1 MGQKSSKVHITKTD
15 RAILEVK
22 RSKDEI
28 HKFTRRTDNLILV
41 EKSQLKDLIR
51 KNPENYKSNM
61 KVRFLLKRIH
71 YQEHLL
77 QQASD
82 QLINLENMVSTL
94 EFKVVEKQFI
104 NGLKNG
110 NEILKKLNKEFSN
123 VDELMDDVQDQIAY
137 QNEINET
144 LSRSVVGTS
153 NYEDDLD
160 KELDALENEL
170 NPEKMNNAKV
180 ANMPSTEG
188 LPSLPQGEQT
198 EQKEREELAT
208 EERSD
213 TKEPLALLS

>member
-1 MGQKSSKVHITKTD
+1 
-15 RAILEVK
+15 
-22 RSKDEI
+22 
-28 HKFTRRTDNLILV
+28 
-41 EKSQLKDLIR
+41 
-51 KNPENYKSNM
+51 
-61 KVRFLLKRIH
+61 
-71 YQEHLL
+71 
-77 QQASD
+77 
-82 QLINLENMVSTL
+82 
-94 EFKVVEKQFI
+94 
-104 NGLKNG
+104 
-110 NEILKKLNKEFSN
+110 
-123 VDELMDDVQDQIAY
+123 MDDVQDQIAY

-160 KELDALENEL
+160 KELDALESEL